1 LLALALVVSFL
12 SFIGIPPLAGFAGKL
27 ALFGVAI
34 DAGYAWL
41 AVLAA
46 INTVVSVAYYVRVLA
61 PAYFDAS
68 AEPLPLLGKWA
79 AVGTAMSAAALV
91 GFGIT
96 AEPLMRAFAG
106 ARLLP

>member
-1 LLALALVVSFL
+1 
-12 SFIGIPPLAGFAGKL
+12 
-27 ALFGVAI
+27 
-34 DAGYAWL
+34 
-41 AVLAA
+41 VLAA